1 MTLKFLLKNN
11 FMIKKQFLKQL
22 LVALC
27 VAVVAIAGRADY
39 TEFQTGKFQ
48 SGKVWQE
55 VGYVGLG
62 NQNEVL
68 AFGEYTGDGSKP
80 EIAFTL
86 LGGQS
91 WNSSSTM
98 TYRDFMSRVCVWA
111 RVYSDVAYADGSATN
126 VATTFG
132 KIFDYRDPVNKS
144 GAILLAS
151 TTDLASA
158 AQSLTS
164 NVALTSGTRYVIYVT
179 ADIKQVSLDKLPE
192 IGGSTLKHYTEIGA
206 NITKMGSVVISQQ
219 GTPKQYGSRVIVPA
233 RKVLYGPGDYYSKFY
248 RIPAMGLASD
258 GSIVST
264 SDARKYHIHDIEND
278 IDMLVRRSTDNGRT
292 WSAPVTIAKGTGGS
306 ENMDATTC
314 GNTNGYGDAALVTL
328 PNGDLMCTMVHGY
341 RITATNAN
349 ARDTSYPTTNWYA
362 VSHDNGQTWSALK
375 QIPESLYNSYRGCIA
390 PGQMLL
396 VTRGQLKGKVLAC
409 FRSYSTYHV
418 KANGINNFVIGN
430 YFLCYDPQTDTWSRI
445 PATGDGVRTADN
457 RVNLSST
464 ADNTGDDETHLLQTG
479 DDTFLLSARS
489 YVSNA
494 TYKYRVFGKLTY
506 ANGTFTVANLGSCG
520 MSLGTNCNGDL
531 ISYTAK
537 SGNEYYLHS
546 LPAANITAKSSTT
559 NQTWN
564 TRTGLTVYRTQ
575 ANPGADTPA
584 WTPTMVISDP
594 YNDESVR
601 GETAQYCSFVE
612 QSDGTIGFLFEEY
625 PILVRNQQ
633 HNGRGDFVMETVYM
647 NLRIGDLIPGEEAQD
662 KIAIDPPVITPA
674 STTYD
679 LDDYPT
685 LQDVTVTSKQSD
697 SNLDLDNL
705 RTHVTITITTG
716 TQTWTVEDDFKGE
729 SYTYT
734 AAKIQELATKYNL
747 GTVTVADGTH
757 VQVSAYCYTLTQGD
771 AYKQSTTVTENYD
784 YFKNTRR
791 VMLVVKPT
799 SSCGQDVTI
808 SIANQKKGEKEVLV
822 VGQGTTV
829 TVNAP
834 AADGYHFVGFDLGA
848 DVSNGKYSSTDAAY
862 KKLGATAMSTYQ
874 IQFSMP
880 SETDVPN
887 NYDNGNTLVV
897 YAWYD
902 VTVNSSL
909 MSKVYFSLFNSAQ
922 NLKDDDGATVSREWK
937 HYYTGWVG
945 GDQST
950 YKSST
955 AFPKAT
961 ADLNFGQVQAAVNKA
976 EVVNDNA
983 VAQLADNNGTA
994 LYPTGQTNGWYT
1006 RFLKLVNINLNVAV
1020 MPDAATSQQYN
1031 AIVMLRKKTDVDS
1044 PDYSSESGY
1053 SYLTRGEYN
1062 KAIVAAGTS
1071 NSAPRRLRAWNGEAD
1086 GSDLDTYTDEYAYYV
1101 LNGAQQPFA
1110 STADVTTHA
1119 IAASNW
1125 YSGTLPVL
1133 VGNMVFNN
1141 LADPEHSV
1149 DGKTSPWM
1157 IVDLFVVN
1165 NDVNKS
1171 YKTLMSEL
1179 ASDKGYVYK
1188 VSHWFA
1194 PNYDAT
1200 VTAVSQVEAARAV
1213 RSVTYYNLAGMSS
1226 ATPFD
1231 GVNVA
1236 VTRYTDGSTTAC
1248 KVIK

>member
-1 MTLKFLLKNN
+1 MIQKLLV
-11 FMIKKQFLKQL
+11 KQL
-22 LVALC
+22 LIVLCIAAATVAGH
-27 VAVVAIAGRADY
+27 AANFASTGSFKAGH
-39 TEFQTGKFQ
+39 
-48 SGKVWQE
+48 VWQE

-91 WNSSSTM
+91 WNTSSTM

-111 RVYSDVAYADGSATN
+111 RVYDGTQYSAGPNTTQPTK
-126 VATTFG
+126 VATTFA
-132 KIFDYRDPVNKS
+132 KVFDYRDPVNKS
-144 GAILLAS
+144 DAILLAQ
-151 TTDLASA
+151 TTDLAQA
-158 AQSLTS
+158 KQVLTS
-164 NVALTSGTRYVIYVT
+164 NVALKRGTRYVIYIT

-192 IGGSTLKHYTEIGA
+192 IGGPLKHYTEIGA
-206 NITKMGSVVISQQ
+206 NITKMGSTAISQQ
-219 GTPKQYGSRVIVPA
+219 GKPKQYGSRVLVPV
-233 RKVLYGPGDYYSKFY
+233 RKVLYAPGDYYSKFY
-248 RIPAMGLASD
+248 RIPSIATASD
-258 GSIVST
+258 GSLVSI

-278 IDMLVRRSTDNGRT
+278 IDMLARRSTDGGLT
-292 WSAPVTIAKGTGGS
+292 WSSPVTIAKGSGGS
-306 ENMDATTC
+306 EGMSSWTC
-314 GNTNGYGDAALVTL
+314 SNTNGYGDAALVAL

-341 RITATNAN
+341 RISGN
-349 ARDTSYPTTNWYA
+349 SSKLTTNWYT

-375 QIPESLYNSYRGCIA
+375 QIPENLYGYYRGCIA
-390 PGQMLL
+390 PGNMLL
-396 VTRGQLKGKVLAC
+396 VTRGALKGKVLAC
-409 FRSYSTYHV
+409 FRSYATSYGSVVT
-418 KANGINNFVIGN
+418 GNF
-430 YFLCYDPQTDTWSRI
+430 FLCYDPAKDSWSRI
-445 PATGDGVRTADN
+445 TASGTGVKRDGRLNITY
-457 RVNLSST
+457 T
-464 ADNTGDDETHLLQTG
+464 TKITGDDEAHLLQTG
-479 DDTFLLSARS
+479 DNTFLLSIRTNNSS
-489 YVSNA
+489 YSYRNFA
-494 TYKYRVFGKLTY
+494 TLTY
-506 ANGTFTVANLGSCG
+506 ADSKFTVSSLGSCG
-520 MSLGTNCNGDL
+520 MSLQTATNGEMIAYTTQSGD
-531 ISYTAK
+531 
-537 SGNEYYLHS
+537 EYYLHTI
-546 LPAANITAKSSTT
+546 PTTVQTGTGSSASA
-559 NQTWN
+559 
-564 TRTGLTVYRTQ
+564 RSGLMIYRSQ
-575 ANPGADTPA
+575 ANPGASTPE
-584 WTPTMVISDP
+584 WTPSLIISDP
-594 YNDESVR
+594 YGTEDARE
-601 GETAQYCSFVE
+601 ETAQYSSFT
-612 QSDGTIGFLFEEY
+612 QQADGTLGILFEEY
-625 PILVRNQQ
+625 PTLVRIDIT
-633 HNGRGDFVMETVYM
+633 GDRGDYMMETVYM
-647 NLRIGDLIPGEEAQD
+647 NLRIGDVIASEKAQD
-662 KIAIDPPVITPA
+662 KIALDPPVITPA

-679 LDDYPT
+679 YSVNTT

-747 GTVTVADGTH
+747 GTITVSNGTH
-757 VQVSAYCYTLTQGD
+757 VQVSAYCYTTTQTD
-771 AYKQSTTVTENYD
+771 TYKQSTTATENYF
-784 YFKNTRR
+784 YVTPTRR
-791 VMLVVKPT
+791 VMVIAKPL
-799 SSCGQDVTI
+799 SSCGNDI
-808 SIANQKKGEKEVLV
+808 SISAFGQKKGEKEVLV

-834 AADGYHFVGFDLGA
+834 AADGYRFVGFDLGA
-848 DVSNGKYSSTDAAY
+848 DLANNKYSSTDAAY

-880 SETDVPN
+880 SEADVPN

-902 VTVNSSL
+902 VNIGSSL

-922 NLKDDDGATVSREWK
+922 NLKDDGATVSRDWTR
-937 HYYTGWVG
+937 YYTGWTG

-1133 VGNMVFNN
+1133 VSNMVFNN